1 MSVASMTFELSN
13 ILIFFLTFCSNH
25 ISKFKNH
32 SLECFLYLKIA
43 FKGWF
48 MFSDKGSKFSRIIL
62 RLITAFEKK
71 SFSSIATSSS
81 FVIRVL
87 SSSASFTL
95 SENRTLFDRK
105 GLTDFPEAFVFS
117 YICAFHLNLYNI
129 FQNIKKYAFF

>member
-1 MSVASMTFELSN
+1 MFS
-13 ILIFFLTFCSNH
+13 ILNDSFQR
-25 ISKFKNH
+25 
-32 SLECFLYLKIA
+32 
-43 FKGWF
+43 WF

-87 SSSASFTL
+87 SSPASFTL

-105 GLTDFPEAFVFS
+105 DLTDFPEAFVFG

-129 FQNIKKYAFF
+129 FQNIKKHAFF